1 MLREQLNFVKLESNM
16 AFKHINTLS
25 VKVLPLVFALS
36 GFICTS
42 SAEASLVRPL
52 ANSTAQATPSNP
64 YAADSLWNARPLN
77 PVFSNY
83 VIPSNIYFPTIAEG
97 AYSTGVFTASAT
109 DKPMTIVGSSSSTTA
124 VVGVADPD
132 VGGARVIEIPR
143 WPAGVVPASGTDG
156 HADIV
161 DPVSKT
167 IHSFWKLRQVN
178 GRWTASLYSWS
189 KLSGT
194 GWGDPAHYYQGAR
207 AVGIPASA
215 GLIRKH
221 EINDGLPTYTHALAM
236 SLPHN
241 ALSNGVTSPA
251 YVFPATSADGSL
263 SGNTGS
269 IPEGALLMLPPS
281 FDSSAI
287 VNPDLKKVVETLKL
301 YGAYVVDR
309 NVGTPFVIYVENGSG
324 FKLMR
329 NGWDNKIASQL
340 DLIRAN
346 LRQVTSA
353 QDWVGNNGKSILPAI
368 KAQKNMNIL
377 SMRGP
382 WSKKSGTATAS
393 YDTVTQ
399 SLQFSATTTK
409 TVHVNTNSTGLT
421 RVKWA
426 VPPAGTYVKFA
437 VTGTG
442 GAKLRLEVKSNGIVV
457 YDSKDLANGEAQR
470 FIWPATATLILTATS
485 GTSGISSVKAA
496 LTSLQ

>member
-1 MLREQLNFVKLESNM
+1 MVFMQFNASRLRVL
-16 AFKHINTLS
+16 TLIA
-25 VKVLPLVFALS
+25 VLLGPVSSPGALS
-36 GFICTS
+36 QNLTDTKSIES
-42 SAEASLVRPL
+42 STYLH
-52 ANSTAQATPSNP
+52 P
-64 YAADSLWNARPLN
+64 YSVNSLWNSRPVD
-77 PVFSNY
+77 PVFSTN
-83 VIPSNIYFPTIAEG
+83 VIPKSSYFPIIAEG
-97 AYSTGVFTASAT
+97 AYSTGVFVASAT
-109 DKPMTIVGSSSSTTA
+109 DKPMTVVGLDSNAFA
-124 VVGVADPD
+124 VEGVADPD

-161 DPVSKT
+161 DPISKT
-167 IHSFWKLRQVN
+167 IHSFYKLKQVN

-409 TVHVNTNSTGLT
+409 TVHVNTNNTGLT

-437 VTGTG
+437 VTTTG
-442 GAKLRLEVKSNGIVV
+442 GAKLRLEVKTNGIVV

-470 FIWPATATLILTATS
+470 FIWPATATVILTATS